1 MGKLLLIPTP
11 IGNLGDITV
20 RGKEALAEADCIYAE
35 DTRTSRKLL
44 NLLGIQGTLR
54 SFHMHNE
61 HDTVDQVIASIQS
74 SQGHVALISD
84 AGTPGISDPGF
95 LLVRACIEAGIQVES
110 LPGATAIIPALVGS
124 GIPCDRFVFEG
135 FLPVKK
141 GRKKRIESWV
151 GEMRTLAFYESPHRI
166 AKSLKECAEAMCP
179 DREACVARE
188 ISKLFET
195 FHRGTLAELAEHFSQ
210 HKAKGEM
217 VVVIAGARAK
227 AKTSKSSSTQE
238 TRT

>member
-141 GRKKRIESWV
+141 GRK
-151 GEMRTLAFYESPHRI
+151 
-166 AKSLKECAEAMCP
+166 
-179 DREACVARE
+179 
-188 ISKLFET
+188 
-195 FHRGTLAELAEHFSQ
+195 
-210 HKAKGEM
+210 
-217 VVVIAGARAK
+217 
-227 AKTSKSSSTQE
+227 
-238 TRT
+238 

>member
-1 MGKLLLIPTP
+1 
-11 IGNLGDITV
+11 
-20 RGKEALAEADCIYAE
+20 
-35 DTRTSRKLL
+35 
-44 NLLGIQGTLR
+44 
-54 SFHMHNE
+54 
-61 HDTVDQVIASIQS
+61 
-74 SQGHVALISD
+74 LISD

-151 GEMRTLAFYESPHRI
+151 EETRTLAFYESPHRI
-166 AKSLKECAEAMCP
+166 AKSLKECAEAMGP
-179 DREACVARE
+179 EREACVARE

-217 VVVIAGARAK
+217 VVVIAGAKAK
-227 AKTSKSSSTQE
+227 AKPSKSSSTQKA
-238 TRT
+238 RT